1 MTLPE
6 VAAAIGQM
14 SPVILGVLAYVFI
27 PRKDRQKPAPAVET
41 PTPPPMGMTVDF
53 EAIAVESLHDQIEYL
68 KGQLGKTEARLELAH
83 TALRAAGLPIP

>member
-1 MTLPE
+1 
-6 VAAAIGQM
+6 
-14 SPVILGVLAYVFI
+14 
-27 PRKDRQKPAPAVET
+27 
-41 PTPPPMGMTVDF
+41 MGMTVDF